1 MRLLNRLKIQR
12 VIIYGFH
19 SEDWNLALGPKS
31 KVWQLLPNVGKVL
44 VVEGSPEFL
53 PIQKI
58 YFKDCVIPLMENHIR
73 ATPESISSLIPT
85 LEVLEKFSNKKK
97 FNELL
102 KDLSLSHYQ
111 PKIYRD
117 QEIAEFPLVLKRTNL
132 NACQGIKILFTRD
145 SLIKTLS
152 QDMWRDQ
159 ENILQELIKN
169 TKEFVWHAVYK
180 NGIMLWETTIEYEKL
195 SELVL
200 RDSKTK
206 IRSTNIESNSE
217 VIKVFD
223 QIMLKT
229 NYSGP
234 CSIDFSYKS
243 KDLKIFEINPRLGGS
258 LMNPENKALLAQ
270 ALKAIIQATY

>member
-1 MRLLNRLKIQR
+1 MRFFNRLKIQR

-19 SEDWNLALGPKS
+19 SQDWNLALGPKS

-53 PIQKI
+53 PKQKI

-73 ATPESISSLIPT
+73 VTPKSRSSLKPT

-102 KDLSLSHYQ
+102 KDLSLTHYQ
-111 PKIYRD
+111 PKIYLA

-132 NACQGIKILFTRD
+132 NAGQGIKILFTRD
-145 SLIKTLS
+145 ELVTSLS
-152 QDMWRDQ
+152 QDMWRDK

-180 NGIMLWETTIEYEKL
+180 NGIRLWETTIEHEKQ
-195 SELVL
+195 SDLVL
-200 RDSKTK
+200 RGSNTT
-206 IRSTNIESNSE
+206 IRSTKIESNSE
-217 VIKVFD
+217 ALKVFD
-223 QIMLKT
+223 QIMSKT

-234 CSIDFSYKS
+234 CNIDFSYKS
-243 KDLKIFEINPRLGGS
+243 KELKIFEINPRFGGS
-258 LMNPENKALLAQ
+258 LMKPDNKSLLAQ
-270 ALKAIIQATY
+270 ALKAIIQAT